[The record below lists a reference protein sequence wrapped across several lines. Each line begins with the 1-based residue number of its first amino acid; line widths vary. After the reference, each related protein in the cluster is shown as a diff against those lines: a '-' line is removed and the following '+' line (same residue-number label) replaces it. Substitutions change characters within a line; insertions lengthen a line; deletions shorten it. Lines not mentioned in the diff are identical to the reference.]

1 MKHTKTYL
9 IRTPGV
15 DLIHFN
21 NVLNLLRSFPGPVN
35 YFSIEEDK
43 IAKEITEVT
52 WEDEETFNRPMF
64 SISFNDADEIPPS
77 SSYYEP
83 YSFPR
88 VEKQLTWEDLFDIC
102 RDFRESNFIDKN
114 DFVVLLTDLGN
125 DKNWF
130 GGVDDT
136 LHNFFVQ
143 TSHWNHFF
151 GSQIDD
157 RFPVTYEVVAWLLRV
172 HMFGTREELSLAMH
186 KETIGCMMDFCKSKK
201 DIVLKM
207 RTADLCVNC
216 LDVLANGTANRPVIQ
231 QFLETMDGIRKNLMF
246 RERSTFL
253 NRPSRIEINGYNCR
267 VFLTDLGNLE
277 VSLNPKEKTLFIFF
291 LRHENGVQ
299 LVDLND
305 HLPEIRALYSRFSRL
320 SDPQRIA
327 DAVNRL
333 VDVLDDNQQQ
343 VLSRIRKKFRDLV
356 GQTMAEY
363 YTIEVQFGIYSISL
377 DRALVTFDQAKI

>member
-1 MKHTKTYL
+1 LKLTKTFI

-15 DLIHFN
+15 DLVHFN
-21 NVLNLLRSFPGPVN
+21 NVLNLLRSFPGPVT
-35 YFSIEEDK
+35 YFSVEEEK

-52 WEDEETFNRPMF
+52 WEDEEAFNRPLF
-64 SISFNDADEIPPS
+64 SISFNDTDKVPS
-77 SSYYEP
+77 QVDYEP

-102 RDFRESNFIDKN
+102 REFRSSNYIDQE
-114 DFVVLLTDLGN
+114 DFVVLLTNLGN

-130 GGVDDT
+130 GGVDDSM
-136 LHNFFVQ
+136 HNFFVQ
-143 TSHWNHFF
+143 TAHWNHFF

-172 HMFGTREELSLAMH
+172 HMFRTREELSMAMH

-207 RTADLCVNC
+207 RTADLCIDC
-216 LDVLANGTANRPVIQ
+216 LDVLAKGSSNRYVIQ

-253 NRPSRIEINGYNCR
+253 NRPSRMEISGNNCR

-277 VSLNPKEKTLFIFF
+277 VSLNPKEKTFFIFF

-299 LVDLND
+299 LVDLCD
-305 HLPEIRALYSRFSRL
+305 HLPEIKALYSRFSRL
-320 SDPQRIA
+320 SDPQKIE

-363 YTIEVQFGIYSISL
+363 YTIEVHFGIYSIAL
-377 DRALVTFDQAKI
+377 DRTLVTFV